1 MDKKKLLISAS
12 LIMVA
17 FLTDGCSPK
26 GWDMYAPGENLTSL
40 TKITDM
46 EDICEYPYGG
56 DNGRNLFFS
65 VRDKRGISR
74 NIYKRDIPTSG
85 SVIQKT
91 AGKNDNR
98 HSSFCAATDKLVF
111 SGKQEGAYS
120 SDIYMMDASQGN
132 ALTQVTN
139 TPDAT
144 EYFPCISRD
153 GKAVV
158 YQKFSTYSN
167 NLKDCE
173 IWIKNL
179 QTGENTMLCLGRMP
193 SFSTDGTEITFIK
206 YAADGTS
213 TSIWTMKKD
222 GTNQMQLTD
231 AKMGLVE
238 NPRFSPDNRN
248 IVFVCSKKGKK
259 DADLYVVDRNGN
271 NLTQLTVNKSY
282 DGEPYWAN
290 DGNIYF
296 SSDRGGRVGHYQIW
310 RFRYGNASYSQP
322 YVPQANPTPA
332 PNPAPT
338 PKQSTVN
345 TYSGAYHTVAEG
357 ETITDIARRY
367 GITVRDVVKWNE
379 LKTMTITPGMKL
391 KVSAQ

>member
-1 MDKKKLLISAS
+1 MNRNNLLHAVCLMTFAS
-12 LIMVA
+12 FVVSC
-17 FLTDGCSPK
+17 GP
-26 GWDMYAPGENLTSL
+26 GQWDLYAPGENMSSL

-56 DNGRNLFFS
+56 NNGRNLFFS
-65 VRDKRGISR
+65 VRDKRGTSR
-74 NIYKRDIPTSG
+74 NIYKRDNPISG

-91 AGKNDNR
+91 AGKNDNCQP
-98 HSSFCAATDKLVF
+98 SYCAVTDKLVF
-111 SGKQEGAYS
+111 SGKQEGAFS

-144 EYFPCISRD
+144 EYFPCISSD
-153 GKAVV
+153 GQAVV
-158 YQKFSTYSN
+158 YQKFSAYSN

-193 SFSTDGTEITFIK
+193 SFSPDGRDITFMR
-206 YAADGTS
+206 YTADGTS
-213 TSIWTMKKD
+213 TCIWTMRKD
-222 GTNQMQLTD
+222 GTNQIQLTD
-231 AKMGLVE
+231 AKMGIAE
-238 NPRFSPDNRN
+238 KPCFSPDGRN

-259 DADLYVVDRNGN
+259 DADLYVIDREGN
-271 NLTQLTVNKSY
+271 NLTQLTMNKSY

-310 RFRYGNASYSQP
+310 RFKYGNAVLPQP
-322 YVPQANPTPA
+322 YVKPTPASTTNDVKSTQVPQSNPTP
-332 PNPAPT
+332 NY
-338 PKQSTVN
+338 V
-345 TYSGAYHTVAEG
+345 YHTVQNG
-357 ETITDIARRY
+357 ETITDIARKY
-367 GITVRDVVKWNE
+367 GITVKDVVKWNE
-379 LKTMTITPGMKL
+379 LTTMTIKAGMKL
-391 KVSAQ
+391 IVGGK

>member
-1 MDKKKLLISAS
+1 MKQTKLLLPLLFVMFTMLFVSCGPR
-12 LIMVA
+12 
-17 FLTDGCSPK
+17 D
-26 GWDMYAPGENLTSL
+26 WDMYAPGENLSSL
-40 TKITDM
+40 TKVTDL
-46 EDICEYPYGG
+46 EDICEYPHGG

-98 HSSFCAATDKLVF
+98 HPSFCAATDKLVF

-144 EYFPCISRD
+144 EYFPCINRD
-153 GKAVV
+153 GSAIV

-179 QTGENTMLCLGRMP
+179 RTGENTMLCLGRMP
-193 SFSTDGTEITFIK
+193 SFSPDGQEIAFMRYT
-206 YAADGTS
+206 ADGTS
-213 TSIWTMKKD
+213 TCIWTMRKD
-222 GTNQMQLTD
+222 GTNQVQLTD
-231 AKMGLVE
+231 AKMGVAD
-238 NPRFSPDNRN
+238 NPHFSPDGRN
-248 IVFVCSKKGKK
+248 IVFVCTKKGKK
-259 DADLYVVDRNGN
+259 DADLYVIDRGGN
-271 NLTQLTVNKSY
+271 NLTQLTMNKSY
-282 DGEPYWAN
+282 DGDPYWAN

-310 RFRYGNASYSQP
+310 RFKYGNAYSAPIPASTPVSRPASNNSYT
-322 YVPQANPTPA
+322 PTPA
-332 PNPAPT
+332 PAPVYT
-338 PKQSTVN
+338 GN
-345 TYSGAYHTVAEG
+345 YHTVSEG
-357 ETITDIARRY
+357 ETITDIAKRY
-367 GITVRDVVKWNE
+367 GITVRDVVKWNN
-379 LKTMTITPGMKL
+379 LTTMTITPGMRL